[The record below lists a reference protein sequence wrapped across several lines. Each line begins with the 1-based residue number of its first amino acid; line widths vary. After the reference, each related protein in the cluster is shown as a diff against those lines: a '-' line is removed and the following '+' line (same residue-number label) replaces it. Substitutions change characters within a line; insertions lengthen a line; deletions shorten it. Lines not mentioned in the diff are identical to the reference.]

1 MLEEILGFAAGTL
14 TTIAFVPQFLK
25 AWKTKSTKDIS
36 LSMFLIF
43 TIGVSLWLIYGIM
56 KLDYPIIAANAIT
69 VTLASMILA
78 MKIKY
83 G

>member
-1 MLEEILGFAAGTL
+1 MLEEILGFLAGTL

-43 TIGVSLWLIYGIM
+43 TIGVALWLIYGIM
-56 KLDYPIIAANAIT
+56 KVDYPIIAANAIT

>member
-1 MLEEILGFAAGTL
+1 MLEDILGFAAGTL

-43 TIGVSLWLIYGIM
+43 TIGVALWLIYGIM

>member
-1 MLEEILGFAAGTL
+1 MIDLLGYIAGTL
-14 TTIAFVPQFLK
+14 TTIAFIPQFLK

-36 LSMFLIF
+36 LSMFLMF
-43 TIGVSLWLIYGIM
+43 TIGVGLWLIYGII
-56 KLDYPIIAANAIT
+56 KKDYPIIAANTVT
-69 VTLASMILA
+69 VTLAAMILA